1 MVSSLAL
8 AVPLQEAKDL
18 SMSITCYMIHIT
30 ESEKMSESID
40 IDEEKEEMCCPDIPE
55 QKDGDKVKCVVK
67 MRCPEGEDAEKIKE
81 KVLMRLGKEL
91 GGRSNVVMTR
101 LNDEDLKKIDA
112 LVEVE
117 AFKSRSEA
125 TAFFIKEGVKARKD
139 LFQKVMPTVEKIKQ
153 LKEQAKKS
161 LSQEK
166 PQ

>member
-1 MVSSLAL
+1 MDQNV
-8 AVPLQEAKDL
+8 E
-18 SMSITCYMIHIT
+18 
-30 ESEKMSESID
+30 
-40 IDEEKEEMCCPDIPE
+40 IDEEMEACCPDLE
-55 QKDGDKVKCVVK
+55 GHEGEKKKMKCLIK

-101 LNDEDLKKIDA
+101 LSDDDLKKIDA

-125 TAFFIKEGVKARKD
+125 AAFFIKEGVQARKD
-139 LFQKVMPTVEKIKQ
+139 LFQKVMPTVDKIRE

-161 LSQEK
+161 LSQEETR
-166 PQ
+166 

>member
-1 MVSSLAL
+1 MDENV
-8 AVPLQEAKDL
+8 E
-18 SMSITCYMIHIT
+18 
-30 ESEKMSESID
+30 
-40 IDEEKEEMCCPDIPE
+40 IDEEMEACCPDLEGHKGEKKKMKYLI
-55 QKDGDKVKCVVK
+55 K

-101 LNDEDLKKIDA
+101 LNDDDLKKIDA

-125 TAFFIKEGVKARKD
+125 AAFFIKEGVQARKD
-139 LFQKVMPTVEKIKQ
+139 LFQKVMPTVDKIRE

-161 LSQEK
+161 LSQEETR
-166 PQ
+166 